1 MIVQGEA
8 QTPKKANCATHG
20 IGFSWKPKGLG
31 VLQDIPPWFICVWNS
46 LKQLFLSDYICTFIG
61 PEIQLTIIDRSLSN
75 EQEGICM
82 WSSLHAEP
90 C

>member
-1 MIVQGEA
+1 M
-8 QTPKKANCATHG
+8 PKKANCATHG
-20 IGFSWKPKGLG
+20 IGFSWKPKGLR
-31 VLQDIPPWFICVWNS
+31 DIHLWFTCVWNTP
-46 LKQLFLSDYICTFIG
+46 KQLFLSDYICTFIES
-61 PEIQLTIIDRSLSN
+61 EIRLTIIDRSFSN